1 LVKPL
6 CLGCMTGIDEEPRR
20 ERYEFRRWDNSIGA
34 FATQSATAPLHPN
47 DVCLKLFLERREA
60 D

>member
-1 LVKPL
+1 
-6 CLGCMTGIDEEPRR
+6 MTGIDEEPRR